1 MEVESGESESEESE
15 DDEDEE
21 EEDEEA
27 QALLPSAQKPV
38 VLYFLFLLTD
48 LVSIIMRATVLG
60 KKCYRVCILNSSLLE
75 RCSITLCFEEDT
87 LKDIVITCKGH
98 LKFSCC

>member
-1 MEVESGESESEESE
+1 MEVESGESESEESD

-38 VLYFLFLLTD
+38 VLYFLVLLAD
-48 LVSIIMRATVLG
+48 LFSIIMRG
-60 KKCYRVCILNSSLLE
+60 KKCYRVCILNSYLLE

-87 LKDIVITCKGH
+87 LKDIVIAYKGH